1 MLTPTLSSHTRINLI
16 ASGRAVFGSKS
27 ALSLPLHRKRQ
38 QLLLVVA
45 RSAPESSSQQQQAE
59 VAVAD
64 PDTTVLPKQ
73 PSLSAADVSAAPVAA
88 PVTAPVTVTAASN
101 TVAGSVRPVK
111 RPAARQAESTDAVA
125 TFLTRRF
132 GIAGGLAWL
141 GFLAIGTLGEQI
153 KTRMEVANEIN
164 GTKDVEN
171 APEVVLPSGLR
182 YRDLRV
188 GGGQSPLKGYLVVLD
203 YIATADGVQFESTR
217 ARGKPIVFLYGSRPY
232 TGGMCAGLE
241 QALASMKAGGRRIV
255 TVPPELGFG
264 ERGAVLRPTEH
275 VPDKQ
280 GIVPPAATL
289 VYDVELV
296 RVSIPPS

>member
-1 MLTPTLSSHTRINLI
+1 MIHSAMHTNCLHNRV
-16 ASGRAVFGSKS
+16 SGGSQRCRAGDP
-27 ALSLPLHRKRQ
+27 ALLPSRRQ
-38 QLLLVVA
+38 RRLLPPPQ
-45 RSAPESSSQQQQAE
+45 SAPESKVDVAEPATVTSTTSSTATQSEQQQQQQAVQAGE
-59 VAVAD
+59 R
-64 PDTTVLPKQ
+64 
-73 PSLSAADVSAAPVAA
+73 PSDVIAAATRSK
-88 PVTAPVTVTAASN
+88 
-101 TVAGSVRPVK
+101 K
-111 RPAARQAESTDAVA
+111 RSGRQADSTDAVA

-153 KTRMEVANEIN
+153 KTRLEVANEIN
-164 GTKDVEN
+164 GTKDVED
-171 APEVVLPSGLR
+171 APEVVLPSGVS

-188 GGGQSPLKGYLVVLD
+188 GGGQVPIKGYLAVVD
-203 YIATADGVQFESTR
+203 YVGTVDGVQFESTR

-241 QALASMKAGGRRIV
+241 QALSTMRAGGRRLV

-280 GIVPPAATL
+280 GVVPPGATL